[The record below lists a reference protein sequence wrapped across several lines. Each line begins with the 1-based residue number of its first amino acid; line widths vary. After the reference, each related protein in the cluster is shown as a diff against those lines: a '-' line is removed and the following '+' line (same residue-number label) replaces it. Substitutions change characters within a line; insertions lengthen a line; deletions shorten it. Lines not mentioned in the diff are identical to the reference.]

1 MHLYAIM
8 SDVAWSLWSVIQEH
22 VSDLP
27 VDFESYGSQRWE
39 RALALLRGPE
49 LGTWIREASS

>member
-22 VSDLP
+22 ISDLP
-27 VDFESYGSQRWE
+27 VDFHAYGSQRWE
-39 RALALLRGPE
+39 RALKLLRGPDLE
-49 LGTWIREASS
+49 RWIAQA